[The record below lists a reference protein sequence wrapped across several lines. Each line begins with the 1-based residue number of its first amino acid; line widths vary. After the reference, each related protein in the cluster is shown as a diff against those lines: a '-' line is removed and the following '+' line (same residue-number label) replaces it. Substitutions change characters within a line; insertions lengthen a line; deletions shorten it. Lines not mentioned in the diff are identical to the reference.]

1 MNMEQEVKYQKM
13 SDVINDYLCHCKIEK
28 NLEEKTIKAYRT
40 DLNQC
45 VEFCGN
51 VSIADLSKEIIRSYL
66 RSISSFRYKTIKRKI
81 ASLRALLHYYECENE
96 WWNNPLRRMQIKMR
110 EPKRL
115 PTVMTIDEIKTILGV
130 VYSRLDNC
138 VPKTFGYMM
147 AVRNVAIIELL
158 FVSGIRVSEL
168 CDLRLC
174 DVNLSCGRLRIVGKG
189 DKERIV
195 DICQR
200 KTLKILKEWI
210 VFRADAISS
219 NEPFFTSRL
228 GKKLSPQSVRWLV
241 RDVVMDLGIEKHI
254 TPHTFRHTFATLL
267 LEEDVDIT
275 YIQQLLG
282 HSSIVT
288 TQIYTHVN
296 LQKQHEILSKKHPRR
311 LI

>member
-1 MNMEQEVKYQKM
+1 
-13 SDVINDYLCHCKIEK
+13 
-28 NLEEKTIKAYRT
+28 
-40 DLNQC
+40 
-45 VEFCGN
+45 
-51 VSIADLSKEIIRSYL
+51 
-66 RSISSFRYKTIKRKI
+66 
-81 ASLRALLHYYECENE
+81 
-96 WWNNPLRRMQIKMR
+96 
-110 EPKRL
+110 
-115 PTVMTIDEIKTILGV
+115 
-130 VYSRLDNC
+130 
-138 VPKTFGYMM
+138 MM

-200 KTLKILKEWI
+200 KTLKILTEWI

-241 RDVVMDLGIEKHI
+241 RDVVTDLGIEKHI
-254 TPHTFRHTFATLL
+254 TPHTFRHMFATLL

>member
-1 MNMEQEVKYQKM
+1 MK
-13 SDVINDYLCHCKIEK
+13 
-28 NLEEKTIKAYRT
+28 
-40 DLNQC
+40 
-45 VEFCGN
+45 
-51 VSIADLSKEIIRSYL
+51 LSNTLLLYEI
-66 RSISSFRYKTIKRKI
+66 
-81 ASLRALLHYYECENE
+81 
-96 WWNNPLRRMQIKMR
+96 
-110 EPKRL
+110 
-115 PTVMTIDEIKTILGV
+115 
-130 VYSRLDNC
+130 
-138 VPKTFGYMM
+138 
-147 AVRNVAIIELL
+147 
-158 FVSGIRVSEL
+158 
-168 CDLRLC
+168 
-174 DVNLSCGRLRIVGKG
+174 KG

-200 KTLKILKEWI
+200 KTLMILTEWI

-311 LI
+311 LV

>member
-1 MNMEQEVKYQKM
+1 MK
-13 SDVINDYLCHCKIEK
+13 
-28 NLEEKTIKAYRT
+28 
-40 DLNQC
+40 
-45 VEFCGN
+45 
-51 VSIADLSKEIIRSYL
+51 LSNTLLLYEI
-66 RSISSFRYKTIKRKI
+66 
-81 ASLRALLHYYECENE
+81 
-96 WWNNPLRRMQIKMR
+96 
-110 EPKRL
+110 
-115 PTVMTIDEIKTILGV
+115 
-130 VYSRLDNC
+130 
-138 VPKTFGYMM
+138 
-147 AVRNVAIIELL
+147 
-158 FVSGIRVSEL
+158 
-168 CDLRLC
+168 
-174 DVNLSCGRLRIVGKG
+174 KG

-200 KTLKILKEWI
+200 KTLKILTEWI

-241 RDVVMDLGIEKHI
+241 RDVVTDLGIKKHI

-267 LEEDVDIT
+267 LE
-275 YIQQLLG
+275 YIQQMLG

>member
-1 MNMEQEVKYQKM
+1 M
-13 SDVINDYLCHCKIEK
+13 
-28 NLEEKTIKAYRT
+28 
-40 DLNQC
+40 
-45 VEFCGN
+45 
-51 VSIADLSKEIIRSYL
+51 
-66 RSISSFRYKTIKRKI
+66 
-81 ASLRALLHYYECENE
+81 
-96 WWNNPLRRMQIKMR
+96 
-110 EPKRL
+110 
-115 PTVMTIDEIKTILGV
+115 
-130 VYSRLDNC
+130 
-138 VPKTFGYMM
+138 
-147 AVRNVAIIELL
+147 
-158 FVSGIRVSEL
+158 
-168 CDLRLC
+168 
-174 DVNLSCGRLRIVGKG
+174 
-189 DKERIV
+189 

-200 KTLKILKEWI
+200 KTLKILTEWI

-241 RDVVMDLGIEKHI
+241 RDVVTDLGIKKHI

-311 LI
+311 LIWVQPLWFTPLRFLSDFSYYTALHIAYIIAFRYPCFGEGTRIIM